1 MARSF
6 VQHGRIAGDLFI
18 SIHSECVCV
27 CVPACFYFF
36 QCVELDAEKLKLC
49 VDCC

>member
-27 CVPACFYFF
+27 FLPAFF
-36 QCVELDAEKLKLC
+36 LCVELDAEKLKLC
-49 VDCC
+49 VDC